1 MEFERVKNTN
11 ELKKLLENFF
21 TDEFML
27 ENTNFESYKA
37 FQYSSAVFVNWNA
50 EELIYNVE
58 NLDNFVKESTKF
70 SSWNEMVHAGV
81 DKKLSNVIKA

>member
-1 MEFERVKNTN
+1 MKFEHVKNTD
-11 ELKKLLENFF
+11 ELKWLLESFF

-37 FQYSSAVFVNWNA
+37 FRYSSAVFVNWNA
-50 EELIYNVE
+50 EELIYDAE

-81 DKKLSNVIKA
+81 DKKLSNDMKA